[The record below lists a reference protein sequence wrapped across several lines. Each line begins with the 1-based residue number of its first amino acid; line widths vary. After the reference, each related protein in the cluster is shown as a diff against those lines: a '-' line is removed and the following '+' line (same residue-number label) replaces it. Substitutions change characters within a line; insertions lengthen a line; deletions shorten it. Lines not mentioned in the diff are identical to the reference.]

1 MQVDAFGIWGLL
13 VQELDYRVLWIE
25 IIYKS
30 VDYGKEGDYYSIET
44 SNITKKLKG
53 IVYLALNVIQV

>member
-13 VQELDYRVLWIE
+13 VQELDYRVLGIE

-30 VDYGKEGDYYSIET
+30 VDNGKEGDNYSIET